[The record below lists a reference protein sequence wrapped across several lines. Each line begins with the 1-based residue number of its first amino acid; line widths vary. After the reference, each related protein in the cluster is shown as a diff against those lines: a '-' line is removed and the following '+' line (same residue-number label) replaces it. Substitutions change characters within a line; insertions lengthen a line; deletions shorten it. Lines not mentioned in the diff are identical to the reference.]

1 VLIGQVMQASGIG
14 LAISPATTAVMSSIP
29 VTKAGVGSAMNDTT
43 RQMGGALG
51 VAVLGTIATSIYLS
65 GVAPLQATLPPEA
78 YVEVAAGLQT
88 ALSPTTQAL
97 MEPGQF
103 EVVAPIVR
111 EAFMD
116 GMRQSFFVGAMV
128 MYISALFALAVL
140 PDVVRRNRTGQTME
154 AEAVPAEAHE

>member
-1 VLIGQVMQASGIG
+1 
-14 LAISPATTAVMSSIP
+14 
-29 VTKAGVGSAMNDTT
+29 
-43 RQMGGALG
+43 
-51 VAVLGTIATSIYLS
+51 
-65 GVAPLQATLPPEA
+65 
-78 YVEVAAGLQT
+78 LQT